1 MEHSENH
8 EDDPEGDSGYRH
20 FLSRMSD
27 LLTQAIRNEFCTF
40 PDHVCTSMDFI
51 IYNKMKENN
60 ILVRKN
66 DPNYLR
72 YFHVRAIGTFECDDC
87 GENWTCYNVSIIVD
101 FYKPKVS
108 QIYKHYYRCCYE
120 CWGDINFKNK
130 QFERIADRA
139 IMYYKKRKEAGG
151 IIPAIENNGSY
162 SSKAFKAH
170 EESECERCR
179 ELDEPCWLHLVP
191 CIKKVP
197 YEMAHLVNFSL
208 GDINEPLNKLHASV
222 TMEVKDASKTC
233 RIHIN
238 PLSGSENIKQW
249 RQQCETILESYLQNF
264 SSMSMSVQPELF
276 SKQMMI
282 IPKPSLFAE
291 FQTLI
296 HVTGS
301 KIKVAEAFKRIETT
315 AKELKRQHE
324 AEKCKPCIILW

>member
-1 MEHSENH
+1 MTHAPVEKKVTHVISHSLETVKSRDLPLPYPGFTYASPAPAPVPAPGFTHPQWVWLREGLKIRMEHSENH

-139 IMYYKKRKEAGG
+139 IMYYKKRQEASFLQLKTMGL
-151 IIPAIENNGSY
+151 IVL
-162 SSKAFKAH
+162 KLL
-170 EESECERCR
+170 R
-179 ELDEPCWLHLVP
+179 LM
-191 CIKKVP
+191 KKVNVRGAVSL
-197 YEMAHLVNFSL
+197 MNLVGF
-208 GDINEPLNKLHASV
+208 
-222 TMEVKDASKTC
+222 T
-233 RIHIN
+233 
-238 PLSGSENIKQW
+238 
-249 RQQCETILESYLQNF
+249 
-264 SSMSMSVQPELF
+264 
-276 SKQMMI
+276 
-282 IPKPSLFAE
+282 
-291 FQTLI
+291 
-296 HVTGS
+296 
-301 KIKVAEAFKRIETT
+301 
-315 AKELKRQHE
+315 
-324 AEKCKPCIILW
+324 